1 MAEKNVSENVY
12 EAKPN
17 QNLRQTIE
25 SALVQARVSK
35 TKKILVVW
43 KNVKFELNADTSVT
57 DALLVWEKA
66 QKASFYQQYQKVKG

>member
-1 MAEKNVSENVY
+1 MAEKNLQENVY

-25 SALVQARVSK
+25 SALLQARVSK
-35 TKKILVVW
+35 TKKISVIW

-66 QKASFYQQYQKVKG
+66 QKMSFYQQPQKIKG